1 MDAATLADKT
11 VLVMGLGRFGGG
23 VDAARFAAQAGARV
37 LVTDLATQEQLGDSM
52 GRHEPD
58 DFATADV
65 VVVNPAVPPDNEFLR
80 IARGHDR
87 LITSQIELFF
97 QMCPATTVGITGANG
112 KSTTTA
118 LAAHLLEKAPRRSGV
133 AACEKVP
140 CWLRSIRSA
149 RETWQS
155 WSFRAFSSSSWL
167 GYGSVPALRC

>member
-37 LVTDLATQEQLGDSM
+37 LVTDLAPQEQLGDSIEQLRGLGNVELHL

-97 QMCPATTVGITGANG
+97 QMCPAQTVGIT
-112 KSTTTA
+112 
-118 LAAHLLEKAPRRSGV
+118 
-133 AACEKVP
+133 P